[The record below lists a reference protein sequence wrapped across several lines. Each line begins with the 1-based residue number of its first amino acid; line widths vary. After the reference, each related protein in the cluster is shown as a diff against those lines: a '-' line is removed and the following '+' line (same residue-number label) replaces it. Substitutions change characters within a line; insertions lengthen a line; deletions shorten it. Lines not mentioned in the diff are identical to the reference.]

1 MRLERPVCTSFGT
14 MTEQWHYAR
23 PELNFDFEDE
33 DMQLTSFSDIGEL
46 DQPHDCVSDLENIEA
61 EEDFPAKRQL
71 YTIEEETEKSS
82 PRTCL
87 IRSEQWDNLEACGRD
102 LEIEEESEYYSK
114 SSLKTSYNLETREC
128 SSRKHGTAESD
139 KLSDSE
145 LSAVEEL
152 RMFPNITDDEKKVG
166 TIYSSFYLRQ
176 RISHESVQ
184 CEILRNVEDSCQK
197 CSVLKD
203 EVTRITK
210 LLKKAEAE
218 IDYLND
224 EFRIM
229 NEEKRQECEYDKQN
243 FDSTEISRF
252 QSHTIEPQSIF
263 CFAKWVLLGL
273 WGLPRIVMQRIFRP

>member
-1 MRLERPVCTSFGT
+1 

-33 DMQLTSFSDIGEL
+33 DMQLTSFSHIGES
-46 DQPHDCVSDLENIEA
+46 DQPHSCESDLENIEA
-61 EEDFPAKRQL
+61 EEEFPAKRLL

-82 PRTCL
+82 PKTSL
-87 IRSEQWDNLEACGRD
+87 TRSKQWGNLEACGRD
-102 LEIEEESEYYSK
+102 LEIEEESEYYPP
-114 SSLKTSYNLETREC
+114 SSLKTSRGEY
-128 SSRKHGTAESD
+128 SSIKHGRTESD

-166 TIYSSFYLRQ
+166 SIYSSFHLRQ

-184 CEILRNVEDSCQK
+184 CEILRNEEDSACQK

-203 EVTRITK
+203 EVTRISK

-243 FDSTEISRF
+243 FESTQISRF
-252 QSHTIEPQSIF
+252 ESHTIEPQSIY

-273 WGLPRIVMQRIFRP
+273 WGLPRIVMQRIFRPHE